1 VALGC
6 RDSVTMRVVLAV
18 AVISVAGCTPLWD
31 YSPRTALEE
40 EADYVRT
47 LASYKKLASE
57 RVSTLTITGG
67 LVAPTISPLRKA
79 HTVAFADWMACIQ
92 GQGEGQRRMFAIFY
106 RDRKVAD
113 LRTAVV
119 IDGCDLESFEKL

>member
-1 VALGC
+1 
-6 RDSVTMRVVLAV
+6 MRVVLAV

-40 EADYVRT
+40 DADYVRT
-47 LASYKKLASE
+47 LASYKKLATE
-57 RVSTLTITGG
+57 RVSTLSITGG
-67 LVAPTISPLRKA
+67 LVAPAISPLRKA

-92 GQGEGQRRMFAIFY
+92 GQGDGQRRMFAIFY

-119 IDGCDLESFEKL
+119 IDGCDFEPFEKL